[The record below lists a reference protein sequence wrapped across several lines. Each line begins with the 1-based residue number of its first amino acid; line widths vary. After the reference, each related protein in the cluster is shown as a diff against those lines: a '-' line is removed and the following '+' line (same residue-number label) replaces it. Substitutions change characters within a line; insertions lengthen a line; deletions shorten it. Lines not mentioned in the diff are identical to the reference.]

1 MKMRLLA
8 NSLMMVVLFLVSSA
22 FAGERPSIT
31 FNGQKYYLAR
41 AHYETDHTHSPV
53 NVVEKYFPEGEN
65 SDNYSRMI
73 ERITYLQITDYKPSM
88 KARLN
93 EYQEDNKHIPFE
105 EIVEPNKSIL
115 NVSFWWPFR
124 PTTVYKMV
132 YVFQEDKKANRAM
145 CYIVTEL
152 QFFDANKTTN
162 DDLKKQGSALL
173 LNGSIVKAASELSF

>member
-1 MKMRLLA
+1 MKKCLLA
-8 NSLMMVVLFLVSSA
+8 NSLLMIVLFFMSSA
-22 FAGERPSIT
+22 FANDRPTIT
-31 FNGQKYYLAR
+31 FNGQKFYLAR

-65 SDNYSRMI
+65 SDNYTKMI

-88 KARLN
+88 KARLA
-93 EYQEDNKHIPFE
+93 EYQEDNKNIPFE

-124 PTTVYKMV
+124 PNTVYKMV
-132 YVFQEDKKANRAM
+132 YVFQEDKQAKRAM
-145 CYIVTEL
+145 SYVVTEL

-162 DDLKKQGSALL
+162 EELVKQASSLL
-173 LNGSIVKAASELSF
+173 LGGEVVKAASQLSF